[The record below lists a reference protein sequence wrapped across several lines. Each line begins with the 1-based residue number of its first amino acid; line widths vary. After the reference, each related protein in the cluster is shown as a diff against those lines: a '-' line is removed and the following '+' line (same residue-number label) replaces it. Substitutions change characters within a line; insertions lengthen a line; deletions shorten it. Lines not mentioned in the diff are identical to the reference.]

1 MCLGPGSVLS
11 LQVFNLLFEEL
22 DFSCA
27 LQLDFKLVPQLDILH
42 DLLPNLVVLGLQ
54 LMKAILNS
62 SQLSDFSLD
71 HLAIVCATR

>member
-42 DLLPNLVVLGLQ
+42 DLLLNLAVLEGPAVDEGRLQ
-54 LMKAILNS
+54 
-62 SQLSDFSLD
+62 QLS
-71 HLAIVCATR
+71 AY